1 MAGKSS
7 GSEKFTRTS
16 ISLPEDLK
24 EEMESSNINW
34 SSYLRQA
41 IAVRLK
47 QEPERNIAEALL
59 LNEKLR
65 RKPSKDGDSAKVI
78 RYWRNRRR

>member
-1 MAGKSS
+1 MAGKSG

-24 EEMESSNINW
+24 EEMESSDINW
-34 SSYLRQA
+34 SAYLREA

-47 QEPERNIAEALL
+47 QDPGRNIAEALL

-65 RKPSKDGDSAKVI
+65 RKASKDWDSAKVV
-78 RYWRNRRR
+78 RYWRDRRR